1 MLKPNHTL
9 YFLPASGSCA
19 AQLPRKLAGAVVLL
33 LLFLSFTGF
42 AQDRQSVKG
51 LVYAGNYG
59 VKDIL
64 VVNFSAQAE
73 TRTDSL
79 GRFTLKARV
88 GDLLVLSYHTI
99 ETRKIRYTPDLVKN
113 GIVQLEVTMTATE
126 IEDVDITRSTVNS
139 ASLGIPMGKKYTPA
153 ERRLKTAG
161 LDPSIGIGN
170 MAGVSVSFDGIL
182 NAINGRTKRLKKEL
196 QIERREYALEKLD
209 LLFTEDYFIQTLGIS
224 GDDLGSFKYYAVE
237 NDNLRTLLNDGRKEL
252 IELSLA
258 DIAIVYKT
266 LNTIEK

>member
-1 MLKPNHTL
+1 M
-9 YFLPASGSCA
+9 
-19 AQLPRKLAGAVVLL
+19 
-33 LLFLSFTGF
+33 
-42 AQDRQSVKG
+42 AQDRQPIKG

-59 VKDIL
+59 VKDVL

-73 TRTDSL
+73 TRTDTL

-126 IEDVDITRSTVNS
+126 IEDVDITRSTVTS

-153 ERRLKTAG
+153 ERRLKSASS
-161 LDPSIGIGN
+161 LDPTIGIGN
-170 MAGVSVSFDGIL
+170 MAGVSVSVDAIL

-196 QIERREYALEKLD
+196 QVERREYALEKLD
-209 LLFTEDYFIQTLGIS
+209 ILFQETYFTQTLGIAEE
-224 GDDLGSFKYYAVE
+224 DLGSFKYYAVE
-237 NDNLRTLLNDGRKEL
+237 DSELRTMLTEGKKEL
-252 IELSLA
+252 IEFSLSR
-258 DIAIVYKT
+258 IATKYKT
-266 LNTIEK
+266 LNKIEN

>member
-1 MLKPNHTL
+1 MINKLL
-9 YFLPASGSCA
+9 CIFAILFMAISGM
-19 AQLPRKLAGAVVLL
+19 
-33 LLFLSFTGF
+33 
-42 AQDRQSVKG
+42 AQDRQPIKG

-59 VKDIL
+59 VKDVL

-73 TRTDSL
+73 TRTDTL
-79 GRFTLKARV
+79 GRFTIKARV
-88 GDLLVLSYHTI
+88 GDLLVISYHTI

-113 GIVQLEVTMTATE
+113 GVVQLEVTMTATE
-126 IEDVDITRSTVNS
+126 IEDVDITRSTVTS
-139 ASLGIPMGKKYTPA
+139 TSLGIPMGKKYTPA

-196 QIERREYALEKLD
+196 QVERREYALEKLD
-209 LLFTEDYFIQTLGIS
+209 VLFQETYFTQTLQIPEENLS
-224 GDDLGSFKYYAVE
+224 AFKYYAVE
-237 NDNLRTLLNDGRKEL
+237 NDNLRAALNDGRKEL

-258 DIAIVYKT
+258 DLAIQYKT
-266 LNTIEK
+266 LNKIGN